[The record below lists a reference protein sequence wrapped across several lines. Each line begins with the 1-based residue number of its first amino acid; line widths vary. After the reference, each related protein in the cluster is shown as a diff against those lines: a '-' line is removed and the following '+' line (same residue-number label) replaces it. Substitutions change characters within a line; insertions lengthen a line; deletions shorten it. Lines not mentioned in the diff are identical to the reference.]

1 MEEIIKEEN
10 INIEKIIYE
19 VRGVQ
24 VMLDSDLAKLY
35 ECTNGTKDINKAVK
49 RNRNRFP
56 DDFYFQLTDSEK
68 EELWFQNGT
77 TNNMARTNP
86 YVFTEQGV
94 AMLASVLHTNIAAE
108 ISVRIMRS
116 FVKMRHYINFH
127 QNILPNRFFL
137 VEKQV
142 DENTKRINE
151 LFDKFAPKEI
161 LKEYLFFEEDFYDSY
176 SVLLDILNRS
186 IEEII
191 IIDNYAGK
199 ELLDILKKIDRK
211 IIIISKNIDETLK
224 NKYEK
229 QYNNVTFIHNDSFHD
244 RFIILDRYILYGC
257 GSSLKDMGKKCFAI
271 YEFKDRIFTK
281 ELLNELNIN

>member
-151 LFDKFAPKEI
+151 LFDKFDPKEI
-161 LKEYLFFEEDFYDSY
+161 LK
-176 SVLLDILNRS
+176 
-186 IEEII
+186 
-191 IIDNYAGK
+191 
-199 ELLDILKKIDRK
+199 
-211 IIIISKNIDETLK
+211 
-224 NKYEK
+224 
-229 QYNNVTFIHNDSFHD
+229 
-244 RFIILDRYILYGC
+244 
-257 GSSLKDMGKKCFAI
+257 
-271 YEFKDRIFTK
+271 
-281 ELLNELNIN
+281 